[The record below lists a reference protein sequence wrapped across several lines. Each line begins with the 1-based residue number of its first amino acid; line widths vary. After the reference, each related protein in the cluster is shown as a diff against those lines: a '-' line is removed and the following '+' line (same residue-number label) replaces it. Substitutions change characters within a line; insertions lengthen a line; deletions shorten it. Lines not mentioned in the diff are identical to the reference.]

1 MKYIKLYYILAIGI
15 FSAAMFSS
23 CISSEEINYMQPID
37 KNYPLQEYTEYK
49 LTVGDMISCAISSSD
64 RELVSTFNTVLSSNQ
79 NILKTYTIY
88 EDSTVVLPFFG
99 KAKVAGY
106 TVQEAEE
113 IVQKVMQ
120 ESVKDVQVKISIAN
134 NFFYIYANDKRGS
147 YRVYKDN
154 LTIFQALAISQQTTG
169 SMDLTRVT
177 IIRKNENGYTDKKTF
192 DLRSQDVI
200 QSEFYYIQPND
211 VIYFPTNKNAF
222 FNINSITAFT
232 TILTGPL
239 TFLLYSIIYNF

>member
-1 MKYIKLYYILAIGI
+1 MKYIYYYLLMGI
-15 FSAAMFSS
+15 TSLGLFSS
-23 CISSEEINYMQPID
+23 CISSEEINYMQAIN
-37 KNYPLQEYTEYK
+37 KQYPLQEFKEYK
-49 LTVGDMISCAISSSD
+49 LVVGDMISCAISSSD
-64 RELVSTFNTVLSSNQ
+64 LELVSTFNTVLSANQ
-79 NILKTYTIY
+79 NALKTYTIY

-99 KAKVAGY
+99 TAKVAGR

-113 IVQKVMQ
+113 IIQQVMQ
-120 ESVKDVQVKISIAN
+120 ESVKDVQVKVSIAN

-154 LTIFQALAISQQTTG
+154 LTIYQALAISQQTTG
-169 SMDLTRVT
+169 TMDLTRVS
-177 IIRKNENGYTDKKTF
+177 IVRKNPDGNTVLKTF

-222 FNINSITAFT
+222 FSIDSMGAFVSMVS
-232 TILTGPL
+232 GPL
-239 TFLLYSIIYNF
+239 TFFLYSILYNGW